1 MALYESEVTQF
12 IRNLLEKNPAIAED
26 QRRARARWWDREV
39 DSDEQKR
46 YREARV
52 PVRGY
57 YYYPRPEPPEGGD
70 SSPVLTGKAAA
81 GDDRAKD

>member
-1 MALYESEVTQF
+1 MALYESEVTRF
-12 IRNLLEKNPAIAED
+12 IRELLEKNPAIAED

-39 DSDEQKR
+39 DPEEQRR

-57 YYYPRPEPPEGGD
+57 YYYPLPDPPEGGD
-70 SSPVLTGKAAA
+70 SSPVGAAKDEAGKA
-81 GDDRAKD
+81 